1 MFDGRCWSAIASII
15 AGNCAAAVRSKP
27 PNSSNLAAVSASA
40 VARIGLVMLTDADEC
55 MADLHNRSMNLL
67 NVDRFPP
74 SGGKQASYCG
84 RFAAKMRVVRCVRR
98 VRHRGLSHATFS
110 ASGPHGVVSAGACWS
125 PAAGCREAQRAVAP
139 TDPLAMSPRGANR
152 RTPASGI
159 GIIVANP
166 QGFGI
171 WSIRVRWQ
179 PIVAV
184 APVLFAPVADSN
196 EKLMASDSDEA
207 GKHWRYQ
214 RA

>member
-1 MFDGRCWSAIASII
+1 
-15 AGNCAAAVRSKP
+15 
-27 PNSSNLAAVSASA
+27 
-40 VARIGLVMLTDADEC
+40 
-55 MADLHNRSMNLL
+55 
-67 NVDRFPP
+67 
-74 SGGKQASYCG
+74 
-84 RFAAKMRVVRCVRR
+84 
-98 VRHRGLSHATFS
+98 
-110 ASGPHGVVSAGACWS
+110 
-125 PAAGCREAQRAVAP
+125 
-139 TDPLAMSPRGANR
+139 MSPRGANR

-196 EKLMASDSDEA
+196 EKLMSSDSDEA